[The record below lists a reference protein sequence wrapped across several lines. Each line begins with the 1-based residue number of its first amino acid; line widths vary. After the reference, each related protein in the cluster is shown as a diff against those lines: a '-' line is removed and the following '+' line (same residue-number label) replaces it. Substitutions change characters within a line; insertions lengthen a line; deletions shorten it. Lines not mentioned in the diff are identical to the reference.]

1 MPSIDVKWRFV
12 KGNKH
17 FMCSN
22 TGEFLTQYDG
32 SEDWVTPKEFIGSSP
47 PDMMAITWLGM
58 TKKQKVEFIDGNKF
72 HYALENLRVV
82 DVPKNITI
90 KMKFDKDQV
99 TKEMVEQVLKYVPE
113 TGAFLLKVKRP
124 GAGVET
130 WKHAGE
136 VGAYYMISLFG
147 QWYKAQEIAVLV
159 MNGDW
164 PRESVNVRNGNWGDA
179 RWSNIVV

>member
-1 MPSIDVKWRFV
+1 MEVKERWRAC
-12 KGNKH
+12 KGIKKI
-17 FMCSN
+17 MCSDHGN
-22 TGEFLTQYDG
+22 FLVQNEEGIWADPIGLLT
-32 SEDWVTPKEFIGSSP
+32 EDMYVDTI
-47 PDMMAITWLGM
+47 AQNWLGM
-58 TKKQKVEFIDGNKF
+58 KKNQKVEFINGDRGDWSI
-72 HYALENLRVV
+72 ANLRVV
-82 DVPKNITI
+82 DIQKNITI